1 MDYGKFALEFIAG
14 GGALAAILVKMGRMA
29 GTFEQVSDQQSKE
42 LLELKVSIEKLE
54 EVVTTVAVQK
64 VVMEN
69 LQSQITM
76 LTKWYDELRHG
87 RGLIRNGE
95 HASD

>member
-1 MDYGKFALEFIAG
+1 
-14 GGALAAILVKMGRMA
+14 MA
-29 GTFEQVSDQQSKE
+29 GTFQQVSEQQSKE
-42 LLELKVSIEKLE
+42 LSELKVSIEKLE

-87 RGLIRNGE
+87 RGMIRNGE
-95 HASD
+95 PGD